1 MPTIRRLSH
10 RDITMAGMPAQ
21 RRPSDV
27 EENQTPFRYSDN
39 EEEAMSKAKRKSGF
53 TLVEVLIVVVIMAI
67 LAATIIP
74 QFSDSTMDAKVSS
87 AKFNLHTIRQQI
99 ETFKSQHDGKM
110 PEIVSAG
117 LPALTGTTNKSG
129 TVGTGTGF
137 IYGPYLKELPANPF
151 NGSKTVVATTAEPP
165 TAEVDGA
172 GYLYNETLGKIYV
185 NSPNDEKKLPFSQQ

>member
-1 MPTIRRLSH
+1 MPLIRGRCQREVTL
-10 RDITMAGMPAQ
+10 AGVPDL

-27 EENQTPFRYSDN
+27 RETINSNLIFEQ

-99 ETFKSQHDGKM
+99 ETFKSQHDG
-110 PEIVSAG
+110 EIPKIVTAG
-117 LPALTGTTNKSG
+117 LPALTGTTNKAG

-137 IYGPYLKELPANPF
+137 IYGPYLKDLPANPF

-185 NSPNDEKKLPFSQQ
+185 NSPNDEKKLPFTQQ